1 MLKTTQLLFP
11 LSVLYYKLLDF
22 KKAEKYLLELAE
34 TNRYTKEFF
43 EAFLEE
49 RIDEFELEDYGYKP
63 FTIDE
68 LIVTF
73 MENLYLYC
81 NLIEYFSWGY
91 DILKKKR

>member
-43 EAFLEE
+43 KAFLEE
-49 RIDEFELEDYGYKP
+49 RIDEFELEDYGYRP